1 MEIEE
6 SLNVG
11 AFTGLGNS
19 VVAQSQPL
27 YLGFK
32 RMTDFV
38 LGVDWADCFVTGV
51 PDCGAAD
58 QMG

>member
-1 MEIEE
+1 MEIEGR
-6 SLNVG
+6 LNVG
-11 AFTGLGNS
+11 AFTGLENS

-27 YLGFK
+27 YLGCK

-38 LGVDWADCFVTGV
+38 LALVGLILLVTGV